1 MLIHNWAA
9 TGTIP
14 GMILKI
20 SHLPPS
26 LRVKL
31 PLKTC
36 NSTLLSAEIWVKI
49 KHLISSTAGQCGV
62 LDKTISCIMK
72 GKTPTKKV
80 TIPEKEQCICFSLEQ
95 WAFYYLGE
103 IFVFAMQRDHFLN
116 SFRRLL
122 GLRFYIHLQ
131 TIL

>member
-1 MLIHNWAA
+1 MLIHNLAA

-20 SHLPPS
+20 SYLPPG

-31 PLKTC
+31 PLKSY
-36 NSTLLSAEIWVKI
+36 NSTLLSAEIRDKI
-49 KHLISSTAGQCGV
+49 KHFISSTAGQCGV

-80 TIPEKEQCICFSLEQ
+80 TIPEKEQCICFLLKQ

-103 IFVFAMQRDHFLN
+103 IFVFAMQCDNF
-116 SFRRLL
+116 
-122 GLRFYIHLQ
+122 
-131 TIL
+131 